1 MSLFDKLKYKLNEQ
15 SNSGNG
21 KKNVKFQSGAKGEFA
36 SGSADMGSA
45 DKTYVEKGKKP
56 LKGKNIKPG
65 QTTGTQTPK
74 RDSITITRDR
84 QLNLFTGKEEGYKKT
99 KVKTTYKPRV
109 KKNKETSTPLFDNDK
124 RSEAQKFTDK
134 INKQNKNRREYFK
147 GRKAKRVP
155 GASNEKPT
163 GSISRGTYKSSV
175 EGQKK
180 YDAAKADIETKR
192 LLKKAGAS
200 GDVSTTAPTSVRQR
214 VTKIRQDRAT
224 KAGIPDPFTIDTSSA
239 AADNAKRFGTPKPKS
254 NVNISSKDAE
264 VASLGYDP
272 TKSNKKSTVKTNV
285 STVKPNVV
293 KPLKDSERIKKNKI
307 DTQKADAFKKTDAY
321 KNIAQGKDSK
331 GDYLTKEQRKKNF
344 INQTKTNKEIIKV
357 NKNIKNVINDPDLSR
372 MSSTD
377 RKTYE
382 KIKSSTPKGGIPKW
396 MKDFDKKYPNK
407 VITNPKRPDV
417 VSIRGSSSKNPLPVD
432 YVKPAQTIGLKSG
445 NKGYIEALKK
455 TGNDPKK
462 LGTFRK
468 IRSLFKQIKNPLKTA
483 KNLKRFRK
491 RDIAKIIGGGAT
503 AYFAKRGIDYLSPA
517 PGATTAP
524 KTYSPVYDKGTGKL
538 RKYDP
543 NKKSISAKEFNQKYT
558 FKKPK

>member
-1 MSLFDKLKYKLNEQ
+1 MSLFDKIKYRLNEQ

-21 KKNVKFQSGAKGEFA
+21 NKNVKFQSGAKGEFA
-36 SGSADMGSA
+36 SGSASMGGE
-45 DKTYVEKGKKP
+45 DKTYVQQGKKP
-56 LKGKNIKPG
+56 LKGKNVKPG

-74 RDSITITRDR
+74 RGATTIRTST
-84 QLNLFTGKEEGYKKT
+84 QLDLFTGKPEAPKEV

-134 INKQNKNRREYFK
+134 INKQNKNRKEYFK

-163 GSISRGTYKSSV
+163 GSVSRGTYKSSV

-272 TKSNKKSTVKTNV
+272 TKNNKKSNVKPNV

-293 KPLKDSERIKKNKI
+293 KPLKDSERIKRNKV

-321 KNIAQGKDSK
+321 KNVAQGKDSS
-331 GDYLTKEQRKKNF
+331 GNYLTKEQRKKNF
-344 INQTKTNKEIIKV
+344 INQTKQNKEIIKV
-357 NKNIKNVINDPDLSR
+357 NKNIKNVISKSDP
-372 MSSTD
+372 SSAYD
-377 RKTYE
+377 IEQLKKRGMYDDYK
-382 KIKSSTPKGGIPKW
+382 KIKDSTPKGGIPKW
-396 MKDFDKKYPNK
+396 MKDFDKQYPNK
-407 VITNPKRPDV
+407 VIKNPKRPDV
-417 VSIRGSSSKNPLPVD
+417 VSIRGRASTNVTPTVRPT
-432 YVKPAQTIGLKSG
+432 QNI
-445 NKGYIEALKK
+445 NKGYFKDLQKA
-455 TGNDPKK
+455 GGDAKK
-462 LGTFRK
+462 LGTRTK
-468 IRSLFKQIKNPLKTA
+468 LFKLIKQIKNPLKTA
-483 KNLKRFRK
+483 KNIKSLRK
-491 RDIAKIIGGGAT
+491 RDLAKTALGAGVVT
-503 AYFAKRGIDYLSPA
+503 YLAKKGRDAVVGPPA
-517 PGATTAP
+517 PTP
-524 KTYSPVYDKGTGKL
+524 KRYAPVYNKETGAL
-538 RKYDP
+538 REFDP
-543 NKKSISAKEFNQKYT
+543 NKTSISAKEFNQKYT
-558 FKKPK
+558 IKKPK

>member
-1 MSLFDKLKYKLNEQ
+1 MKRKRLKKMSLFDKIKYRLNEQ

-21 KKNVKFQSGAKGEFA
+21 NKNVKFQSGAKGEFA
-36 SGSADMGSA
+36 SGSASMGGE
-45 DKTYVEKGKKP
+45 DKTYVQQGKKP
-56 LKGKNIKPG
+56 LKGKNVKPG

-74 RDSITITRDR
+74 RGATTIRTST
-84 QLNLFTGKEEGYKKT
+84 QLDLFTGKPEAPKEV

-134 INKQNKNRREYFK
+134 INKQNKNRKEYFK

-163 GSISRGTYKSSV
+163 GSVSRGTYKSSV

-272 TKSNKKSTVKTNV
+272 TKNNKKSNVKPNV

-293 KPLKDSERIKKNKI
+293 KPLKDSERIKRNKV
-307 DTQKADAFKKTDAY
+307 DTQKADSFKKTDAY
-321 KNIAQGKDSK
+321 KNVAQGKDSS
-331 GDYLTKEQRKKNF
+331 GNYLTKEQRKKNF
-344 INQTKTNKEIIKV
+344 INQTKQNKEIIKV
-357 NKNIKNVINDPDLSR
+357 NKNIKNVISKSDP
-372 MSSTD
+372 SSAYD
-377 RKTYE
+377 IEQLKKRGMYDDYK
-382 KIKSSTPKGGIPKW
+382 KIKDSTPKGGIPKW
-396 MKDFDKKYPNK
+396 MKDFDKQYPNK
-407 VITNPKRPDV
+407 VIKNPKRPDV
-417 VSIRGSSSKNPLPVD
+417 VSIRGSASTNVTPTVRPT
-432 YVKPAQTIGLKSG
+432 QNI
-445 NKGYIEALKK
+445 NKG
-455 TGNDPKK
+455 
-462 LGTFRK
+462 F
-468 IRSLFKQIKNPLKTA
+468 FKDLQKA
-483 KNLKRFRK
+483 
-491 RDIAKIIGGGAT
+491 GG
-503 AYFAKRGIDYLSPA
+503 
-517 PGATTAP
+517 
-524 KTYSPVYDKGTGKL
+524 
-538 RKYDP
+538 
-543 NKKSISAKEFNQKYT
+543 
-558 FKKPK
+558 

>member
-1 MSLFDKLKYKLNEQ
+1 MSLFDKIKYRLNEQ

-21 KKNVKFQSGAKGEFA
+21 NKNVKFQSGAKGEFA
-36 SGSADMGSA
+36 SGSASMGGE
-45 DKTYVEKGKKP
+45 DKTYVQQGKKP
-56 LKGKNIKPG
+56 LKGKNVKPG

-74 RDSITITRDR
+74 RGATTIRTST
-84 QLNLFTGKEEGYKKT
+84 QLDLFTGKPEAPKEV

-134 INKQNKNRREYFK
+134 INKQNKNRKEYFK

-163 GSISRGTYKSSV
+163 GSVSRGTYKSSV

-272 TKSNKKSTVKTNV
+272 TKNNKKSNVKPNV

-293 KPLKDSERIKKNKI
+293 KPLKDSERIKRNKV
-307 DTQKADAFKKTDAY
+307 DTQKADSFKKTDAY
-321 KNIAQGKDSK
+321 KNVAQGKDSS
-331 GDYLTKEQRKKNF
+331 GNYLTKEQRKKNF
-344 INQTKTNKEIIKV
+344 INQTKQNKEIIKV
-357 NKNIKNVINDPDLSR
+357 NKNIKNVISKSDP
-372 MSSTD
+372 SSAYD
-377 RKTYE
+377 IEQLKKRGMYDDYK
-382 KIKSSTPKGGIPKW
+382 KIKDSTPKGGIPKW
-396 MKDFDKKYPNK
+396 MKDFDKQYPNK
-407 VITNPKRPDV
+407 VIKNPKRPDV
-417 VSIRGSSSKNPLPVD
+417 VSIRGRASTNVTPTVRPT
-432 YVKPAQTIGLKSG
+432 QNI
-445 NKGYIEALKK
+445 NKGFFKDLQKA
-455 TGNDPKK
+455 GGDVKK
-462 LGTFRK
+462 LGTRTK
-468 IRSLFKQIKNPLKTA
+468 LYKLIKQIKNPLKTA
-483 KNLKRFRK
+483 KNIKSLRK
-491 RDIAKIIGGGAT
+491 RDLAKTALGAGVVT
-503 AYFAKRGIDYLSPA
+503 YLAKKGRDAVVGPPA
-517 PGATTAP
+517 PTP
-524 KTYSPVYDKGTGKL
+524 KRYAPVYNKDTGAL
-538 RKYDP
+538 REFDP
-543 NKKSISAKEFNQKYT
+543 NKTSISAKEFNQKYT
-558 FKKPK
+558 IKKPK

>member
-1 MSLFDKLKYKLNEQ
+1 MSLFDKIKYRLNEQ

-21 KKNVKFQSGAKGEFA
+21 NKNVKFQSGAKGEFA
-36 SGSADMGSA
+36 SGSASMGGE
-45 DKTYVEKGKKP
+45 DKTYVQQGKKP
-56 LKGKNIKPG
+56 LKGKNVKPG

-74 RDSITITRDR
+74 RGATTIRTST
-84 QLNLFTGKEEGYKKT
+84 QLDLFTGKPEAPKEV

-134 INKQNKNRREYFK
+134 INKQNKNRKEYFK

-163 GSISRGTYKSSV
+163 GSVSRGTYKSSV

-272 TKSNKKSTVKTNV
+272 TKNNKKSNVKPNV

-293 KPLKDSERIKKNKI
+293 KPLKDSERIKRNKV
-307 DTQKADAFKKTDAY
+307 DTQKADSFKKTDAY
-321 KNIAQGKDSK
+321 KNVAQGKDSS
-331 GDYLTKEQRKKNF
+331 GNYLTKEQRKKNF
-344 INQTKTNKEIIKV
+344 INQTKQNKEIIKV
-357 NKNIKNVINDPDLSR
+357 NKNIKNVISKSDP
-372 MSSTD
+372 SSAYD
-377 RKTYE
+377 IEQLKKRGMYDDYK
-382 KIKSSTPKGGIPKW
+382 KIKDSTPKGGIPKW
-396 MKDFDKKYPNK
+396 MKDFDKQYPNK
-407 VITNPKRPDV
+407 VIKNPKRPDV
-417 VSIRGSSSKNPLPVD
+417 VSIRGRASTNVTPTVRPT
-432 YVKPAQTIGLKSG
+432 QNI
-445 NKGYIEALKK
+445 NKGYFKDLQKA
-455 TGNDPKK
+455 GGDAKK
-462 LGTFRK
+462 LGTRTK
-468 IRSLFKQIKNPLKTA
+468 LFKLIKQIKNPLKTA
-483 KNLKRFRK
+483 KNIKSLRK
-491 RDIAKIIGGGAT
+491 RDLAKTALGAGIVT
-503 AYFAKRGIDYLSPA
+503 LLAKKGRDAVVGPPA
-517 PGATTAP
+517 PTP
-524 KTYSPVYDKGTGKL
+524 KRYAPVYNKETGAL
-538 RKYDP
+538 REFDP
-543 NKKSISAKEFNQKYT
+543 NKTSISAKEFNQKYT
-558 FKKPK
+558 IKKPK

>member
-1 MSLFDKLKYKLNEQ
+1 MSLFDKIKYRLNEEKKDPPIK
-15 SNSGNG
+15 SGSFDVANTQG
-21 KKNVKFQSGAKGEFA
+21 KFRKKNERQISKDMDQVASDPLKNKNVKKGE
-36 SGSADMGSA
+36 
-45 DKTYVEKGKKP
+45 
-56 LKGKNIKPG
+56 
-65 QTTGTQTPK
+65 TTGTQTPK
-74 RDSITITRDR
+74 RGATTIRTSK
-84 QLNLFTGKEEGYKKT
+84 QLNLFTGKEEAPKEV

-134 INKQNKNRREYFK
+134 INKQNKNRKEYFK

-214 VTKIRQDRAT
+214 VTKIRQDRAIRS
-224 KAGIPDPFTIDTSSA
+224 GIPDPFTIDTSSA
-239 AADNAKRFGTPKPKS
+239 AADNAKKFGTPKPKS

-272 TKSNKKSTVKTNV
+272 TKNNKKSNVKPNV

-307 DTQKADAFKKTDAY
+307 DTQKADAFKKTSAY
-321 KNIAQGKDSK
+321 KNVAQGKDSS
-331 GDYLTKEQRKKNF
+331 GNYLTKEQRKKNF
-344 INQTKTNKEIIKV
+344 INQTKTNKDIIKV
-357 NKNIKNVINDPDLSR
+357 NKNIISKSKDYDIEQLKKSG
-372 MSSTD
+372 MY
-377 RKTYE
+377 KEYQ
-382 KIKSSTPKGGIPKW
+382 KIKDSTPSGGIPKW

-417 VSIRGSSSKNPLPVD
+417 VSIRGSASTNVTPT
-432 YVKPAQTIGLKSG
+432 VKPNVNI
-445 NKGYIEALKK
+445 NKGYIEALRK

-491 RDIAKIIGGGAT
+491 RDIVKTVLGGGLVT
-503 AYFAKRGIDYLSPA
+503 YLAKKGVDNLTPA
-517 PGATTAP
+517 PAAP
-524 KTYSPVYDKGTGKL
+524 TKRYAPVYDKGTGKL
-538 RKYDP
+538 RQFDP
-543 NKKSISAKEFNQKYT
+543 NKTSISAKEFNQKYT
-558 FKKPK
+558 LKKPK

>member
-1 MSLFDKLKYKLNEQ
+1 MSLFDKLKYRLNEQ
-15 SNSGNG
+15 
-21 KKNVKFQSGAKGEFA
+21 KKEPPIE
-36 SGSADMGSA
+36 SGSFDMANTQSNLRKKKEREISQRM
-45 DKTYVEKGKKP
+45 DKTP
-56 LKGKNIKPG
+56 LKGKNVKPG

-74 RDSITITRDR
+74 RGATTIRTST
-84 QLNLFTGKEEGYKKT
+84 QLDLFTGKPEAPKEV

-134 INKQNKNRREYFK
+134 INKQNKNRKEYFK

-163 GSISRGTYKSSV
+163 GSVSRGTYKSSV

-272 TKSNKKSTVKTNV
+272 TKNNKKSNVKPNV

-293 KPLKDSERIKKNKI
+293 KPLKDSERIKRNKV
-307 DTQKADAFKKTDAY
+307 DTQKADSFKKTDAY
-321 KNIAQGKDSK
+321 KNVAQGKDSS
-331 GDYLTKEQRKKNF
+331 GNYLTKEQRKKNF
-344 INQTKTNKEIIKV
+344 INQTKQNKEIIKV
-357 NKNIKNVINDPDLSR
+357 NKNIISKSKDYDIEQLKKSGMYDDY
-372 MSSTD
+372 
-377 RKTYE
+377 K
-382 KIKSSTPKGGIPKW
+382 KIKDSTPKGGIPKW
-396 MKDFDKKYPNK
+396 MKDFDKQYPNK
-407 VITNPKRPDV
+407 VIKNPKRPDV
-417 VSIRGSSSKNPLPVD
+417 VSIRGSASTNVTPTVRPT
-432 YVKPAQTIGLKSG
+432 QNI
-445 NKGYIEALKK
+445 NKGYFKDLQKA
-455 TGNDPKK
+455 GGDAKK
-462 LGTFRK
+462 LGTRTK
-468 IRSLFKQIKNPLKTA
+468 LFKLIKQIKNPLKTA
-483 KNLKRFRK
+483 KNIKSLRK
-491 RDIAKIIGGGAT
+491 RDLAKTALGAGIVT
-503 AYFAKRGIDYLSPA
+503 LLAKKGRDAVVGPPA
-517 PGATTAP
+517 PTP
-524 KTYSPVYDKGTGKL
+524 KRYAPVYNKETGAL
-538 RKYDP
+538 REFDP
-543 NKKSISAKEFNQKYT
+543 NKTSISAKEFNQKYT
-558 FKKPK
+558 IKKPK

>member
-1 MSLFDKLKYKLNEQ
+1 MSLFDKIKYRLNEQ

-21 KKNVKFQSGAKGEFA
+21 NKNVKFQSGAKGEFA
-36 SGSADMGSA
+36 SGSASMGGE
-45 DKTYVEKGKKP
+45 DKTYVQQGKKP
-56 LKGKNIKPG
+56 LKGKNVKPG

-74 RDSITITRDR
+74 RGATTIRTST
-84 QLNLFTGKEEGYKKT
+84 QLDLFTGKPEAPKEV

-134 INKQNKNRREYFK
+134 INKQNKNRKEYFK

-163 GSISRGTYKSSV
+163 GSVSRGTYKSSV

-272 TKSNKKSTVKTNV
+272 TKNNKKSNVKPNV

-293 KPLKDSERIKKNKI
+293 KPLKDSERIKRNKV
-307 DTQKADAFKKTDAY
+307 DTQKADSFKKTDAY
-321 KNIAQGKDSK
+321 KNVAQGKDSS
-331 GDYLTKEQRKKNF
+331 GNYLTKEQRKKNF
-344 INQTKTNKEIIKV
+344 INQTKQNKEIIKV
-357 NKNIKNVINDPDLSR
+357 NKNIKNVISKSDP
-372 MSSTD
+372 SSAYD
-377 RKTYE
+377 IEQLKKRGMYDDYK
-382 KIKSSTPKGGIPKW
+382 KIKDSTPKGGIPKW
-396 MKDFDKKYPNK
+396 MKDFDKQYPNK
-407 VITNPKRPDV
+407 VIKNPKRPDV
-417 VSIRGSSSKNPLPVD
+417 VSIRGRASTNVTPTVRPT
-432 YVKPAQTIGLKSG
+432 QNI
-445 NKGYIEALKK
+445 NKGYFKDLQKA
-455 TGNDPKK
+455 GGDAKK
-462 LGTFRK
+462 LGTRTK
-468 IRSLFKQIKNPLKTA
+468 LFKLIKQIKNPLKTA
-483 KNLKRFRK
+483 KNIKSLRK
-491 RDIAKIIGGGAT
+491 RDLAKTALGAGVVT
-503 AYFAKRGIDYLSPA
+503 YLAKKGRDAVVGPPA
-517 PGATTAP
+517 PTP
-524 KTYSPVYDKGTGKL
+524 KRYAPVYNKDTGAL
-538 RKYDP
+538 REFDP
-543 NKKSISAKEFNQKYT
+543 NKTSISAKEFNQKYT
-558 FKKPK
+558 IKKPK

>member
-1 MSLFDKLKYKLNEQ
+1 MSLFDKIKYRLNEASEKPVNPSGLDFEGQ
-15 SNSGNG
+15 S
-21 KKNVKFQSGAKGEFA
+21 KKFVQN
-36 SGSADMGSA
+36 
-45 DKTYVEKGKKP
+45 EKNK
-56 LKGKNIKPG
+56 
-65 QTTGTQTPK
+65 
-74 RDSITITRDR
+74 
-84 QLNLFTGKEEGYKKT
+84 KKT
-99 KVKTTYKPRV
+99 MRNLENPSTKSSANLDSKEPLSRTKSGQGSVFKEPGKDPRKTRSDKGQSRF
-109 KKNKETSTPLFDNDK
+109 KNKKTANNPNQLSLDLDGVNDK

-134 INKQNKNRREYFK
+134 INKQNKNRKEYFK

-163 GSISRGTYKSSV
+163 GSVSRGTYKSSV

-200 GDVSTTAPTSVRQR
+200 GDVSTTAPTSIRQR

-321 KNIAQGKDSK
+321 KNVAQGKDSK

-344 INQTKTNKEIIKV
+344 INQTKTNKEIIKT
-357 NKNIKNVINDPDLSR
+357 NKNIISKSKDYDLEQLKKSG
-372 MSSTD
+372 MYD
-377 RKTYE
+377 DYK
-382 KIKSSTPKGGIPKW
+382 KIKDSTPKGGVPKW

-417 VSIRGSSSKNPLPVD
+417 VSIRGSASTNVTPT
-432 YVKPAQTIGLKSG
+432 VKPNVNI
-445 NKGYIEALKK
+445 NKGYIEALRK

-491 RDIAKIIGGGAT
+491 RDIAKTVLGGGLVT
-503 AYFAKRGIDYLSPA
+503 YLAKKGVDNLTPA
-517 PGATTAP
+517 PAAP
-524 KTYSPVYDKGTGKL
+524 TKRYAPVYDKGTGKL
-538 RKYDP
+538 RQFDP
-543 NKKSISAKEFNQKYT
+543 KNKSISAKEFNQKYT
-558 FKKPK
+558 IKKPK

>member
-1 MSLFDKLKYKLNEQ
+1 MSLFDKIKYRLNEQ

-21 KKNVKFQSGAKGEFA
+21 NKNVKFQSGAKGEFA
-36 SGSADMGSA
+36 SGSASMGGE
-45 DKTYVEKGKKP
+45 DKTYVQQGKKP
-56 LKGKNIKPG
+56 LRGKNVKPG
-65 QTTGTQTPK
+65 ETTGTQTPK
-74 RDSITITRDR
+74 RGATTIRTSK
-84 QLNLFTGKEEGYKKT
+84 QLNLFTGEVDKPKQV
-99 KVKTTYKPRV
+99 KVKSTYKTRV

-134 INKQNKNRREYFK
+134 INKQNKNRKEYFK

-272 TKSNKKSTVKTNV
+272 TKNNKKSNVKPNV

-293 KPLKDSERIKKNKI
+293 KPLKDSERIKRNKV
-307 DTQKADAFKKTDAY
+307 DTQKADSFKKTDAY
-321 KNIAQGKDSK
+321 KNVAQGKDSS
-331 GDYLTKEQRKKNF
+331 GNYLTPNQRKANF
-344 INQTKTNKEIIKV
+344 INQTKQNKKIIKV
-357 NKNIKNVINDPDLSR
+357 NMNIISKSKDYDIEQLKKSGMYDDY
-372 MSSTD
+372 
-377 RKTYE
+377 K
-382 KIKSSTPKGGIPKW
+382 KIKDSTPKGGIPKW

-407 VITNPKRPDV
+407 VIKNPKRPDV
-417 VSIRGSSSKNPLPVD
+417 VSIRGSASTNVTPT
-432 YVKPAQTIGLKSG
+432 VKPNVNI
-445 NKGYIEALKK
+445 NKGYIEALRK

-491 RDIAKIIGGGAT
+491 RDIAKTVLGGGLVT
-503 AYFAKRGIDYLSPA
+503 YLAKKGVDNLTPA
-517 PGATTAP
+517 PAP
-524 KTYSPVYDKGTGKL
+524 PTKRYAPVYDKGTGKL
-538 RKYDP
+538 RQFDP

-558 FKKPK
+558 LKKPK

>member
-1 MSLFDKLKYKLNEQ
+1 MSLFDKLKYRLNEQ
-15 SNSGNG
+15 
-21 KKNVKFQSGAKGEFA
+21 KKEPPIE
-36 SGSADMGSA
+36 SGSFDMANTQSNLRKKKEREISQRM
-45 DKTYVEKGKKP
+45 DKTP
-56 LKGKNIKPG
+56 LKGKNVKPG

-74 RDSITITRDR
+74 RGATTIRTST
-84 QLNLFTGKEEGYKKT
+84 QLDLFTGKPEAPKEV

-134 INKQNKNRREYFK
+134 INKQNKNRKEYFK

-163 GSISRGTYKSSV
+163 GSVSRGTYKSSV

-272 TKSNKKSTVKTNV
+272 TKNNKKSNVKPNV

-293 KPLKDSERIKKNKI
+293 KPLKDSERIKRNKV
-307 DTQKADAFKKTDAY
+307 DTQKADSFKKTDAY
-321 KNIAQGKDSK
+321 KNVAQGKDSS
-331 GDYLTKEQRKKNF
+331 GNYLTKDQRKANF
-344 INQTKTNKEIIKV
+344 INQTKQNKEIIKV
-357 NKNIKNVINDPDLSR
+357 NKNIISKSKDYDIEQLKKSGMYDDY
-372 MSSTD
+372 
-377 RKTYE
+377 K
-382 KIKSSTPKGGIPKW
+382 KIKDSTPKGGIPKW
-396 MKDFDKKYPNK
+396 MKDFDKQYPNK
-407 VITNPKRPDV
+407 VIKNPKRPDV
-417 VSIRGSSSKNPLPVD
+417 VSIRGSASTNVTPTVRPT
-432 YVKPAQTIGLKSG
+432 QNI
-445 NKGYIEALKK
+445 NKGYFKDLQKA
-455 TGNDPKK
+455 GGDAKK
-462 LGTFRK
+462 LGTRTK
-468 IRSLFKQIKNPLKTA
+468 LFKLIKQIKNPLKTA
-483 KNLKRFRK
+483 KNIKSLRK
-491 RDIAKIIGGGAT
+491 RDLAKTALGAGIVT
-503 AYFAKRGIDYLSPA
+503 LLAKKGRDAVVGPPA
-517 PGATTAP
+517 PTP
-524 KTYSPVYDKGTGKL
+524 KRYAPVYNKETGAL
-538 RKYDP
+538 REFDP
-543 NKKSISAKEFNQKYT
+543 NKTSISAKEFNQKYT
-558 FKKPK
+558 IKKPK

>member
-1 MSLFDKLKYKLNEQ
+1 MSLFDKIKYRLNEEKKDPPIK
-15 SNSGNG
+15 SGSFDVANTQG
-21 KKNVKFQSGAKGEFA
+21 KFRKKNERQISKDMDQVASDPLKNKNVKKGE
-36 SGSADMGSA
+36 
-45 DKTYVEKGKKP
+45 
-56 LKGKNIKPG
+56 
-65 QTTGTQTPK
+65 TTGTQTPK
-74 RDSITITRDR
+74 RGATTIRTSK
-84 QLNLFTGKEEGYKKT
+84 QLNLFTGKEEAPKEV

-134 INKQNKNRREYFK
+134 INKQNKNRKEYFK

-272 TKSNKKSTVKTNV
+272 TKNNKKSNVKPNV

-307 DTQKADAFKKTDAY
+307 DTQKADAFKKTSAY
-321 KNIAQGKDSK
+321 KNVAQGKDSS
-331 GDYLTKEQRKKNF
+331 GNYLTKEQRKKNF
-344 INQTKTNKEIIKV
+344 INQTKTNKDIIKV
-357 NKNIKNVINDPDLSR
+357 NKNIISKSKDYDIEQLKKSGMYDDY
-372 MSSTD
+372 
-377 RKTYE
+377 K
-382 KIKSSTPKGGIPKW
+382 KIKDSTPKGGIPKW

-407 VITNPKRPDV
+407 VIKNPKRPDV
-417 VSIRGSSSKNPLPVD
+417 VSIRGSASTNVTPT
-432 YVKPAQTIGLKSG
+432 VKPNVNI
-445 NKGYIEALKK
+445 NKGYIEALRK

-491 RDIAKIIGGGAT
+491 RDIVKTVLGGGLVT
-503 AYFAKRGIDYLSPA
+503 YLAKKGVDNLTPA
-517 PGATTAP
+517 PAAP
-524 KTYSPVYDKGTGKL
+524 TKRYAPVYDKGTGKL
-538 RKYDP
+538 RQFDP
-543 NKKSISAKEFNQKYT
+543 KNKSISAKEFNQKYT
-558 FKKPK
+558 IKKPK